1 LEDRL
6 DDLTRKLTALL
17 KSGDIESLKIEAVI
31 KPRPCPAEPPF
42 IPTIGL
48 VFGPD
53 FDPPKE

>member
-1 LEDRL
+1 M
-6 DDLTRKLTALL
+6 DDLTRKLMALL
-17 KSGDIESLKIEAVI
+17 KSGDLESLKIEAVI
-31 KPRPCPAEPPF
+31 KPRPTPPEPPF